1 MVYHM
6 YVNDLLLD
14 GYKAWDN
21 IKICNLFTSSCV
33 NDIIEVSLFTSMH
46 EDKLVWMLFC

>member
-1 MVYHM
+1 M

-21 IKICNLFTSSCV
+21 IKICNLFTSPAI
-33 NDIIEVSLFTSMH
+33 NAILEVPLFASVH
-46 EDKLVWMLFC
+46 EDKLVWEDDKNECY